1 MLRSVWAFLLLPLLA
16 GVPISSALAQK
27 GRIVGSVIRS
37 AGDVSQPISGA
48 EVRATDGSI
57 STTVGADG
65 RFSLEVDPGSH
76 SIQARAIG
84 FAPVTQVV
92 SVAAGA
98 EVTLDF
104 VLAPRVVTLDEVV
117 TTVSASN
124 SRRVELGT
132 DIERVDAAALTDK
145 AAATNFSE
153 LLNAQVPGV
162 TVTQSSGT
170 VGGASKIRIRGSTSL
185 TQDNNPLIY
194 VDGIRVSNETGTGP
208 GSYDFG
214 NGQTISRL
222 DDINPQDIASIQ
234 VMKGPTAAA
243 LYGSE
248 AAAGV
253 IMIETKQGQGGGNH
267 FTFSTQQG
275 VLKDVS
281 DYFDNYYNLT
291 RYGGFTDINDPV
303 VRQFRPVQEPFSGD
317 IYARNNPMKSPLSS
331 PLRTGRNEQY
341 SLSARGGNDAL
352 NYFGSLAYEQQSGT
366 LPNND
371 LDRFS
376 FRANVKAKATDKL
389 DISLNSAFMSRGVR
403 MPDNDRSGVGMVT
416 NAGAGQPISSY
427 GINPDGSRGDCLGTV
442 ISGAS
447 SSTCDARMGNLT
459 ANFDKLA
466 TIRNTQDVDRAVA
479 GVQLHWRPTGWLTN
493 RLVTGLDFI
502 HTADVNFVPVDP
514 DAPFGPDSRGFID
527 ERRSTHRSVSFDYA
541 ATAEARLSSALST
554 STTLGAQYFQTNS
567 RMVGCTGSEGFASN
581 TAIACNA
588 ALTFSGSSDAVENV
602 EIGALFQQH
611 VDFKGYLFATGGVR
625 VDDNSAFGADEDAI
639 WSPSANFSAVLS
651 DMPFWNVAPKYVSDL
666 RLRLAWGTAAQAPS
680 PFAHA
685 QTLEPVRLAAPDGS
699 QMTGV
704 SLRDPGNP
712 DLTAERNS
720 ELEVGFDSRLAN
732 DRLGFKFTYFN
743 QRTTDAILQTN
754 VAPSTGFIGAKFV
767 NIGKI
772 ENHGIE
778 ALLDARIMER
788 DDFVWDAQFKFSTE
802 NPKVTELGGQPP
814 ITFGLEADHQ
824 MFREGYA
831 PGAYYGHIVQ
841 HAERDANGDII
852 PESIVMA
859 PGTVGD
865 PDAPYAVYLGRAEP
879 SNLQS
884 LSTTLTIFG
893 GLQIYTLFDRA
904 GGFVKYDNS
913 NAFRSPFLADRTG
926 SRKYAFR
933 KSESTPEVQAM
944 MEMGNEARNAAFI
957 EDATFV
963 KWRELTLTYSLPV
976 RLTDRLLRADAVS
989 IALGARNLHT
999 WTGYSGLDPELTYDG
1014 GQDSFNSDEFFTQP
1028 PARTFF
1034 VRLNVNF

>member
-1 MLRSVWAFLLLPLLA
+1 M
-16 GVPISSALAQK
+16 SSALAQK
-27 GRIVGSVIRS
+27 GRIVGRVVR
-37 AGDVSQPISGA
+37 AVGDVREPVSGA
-48 EVRATDGSI
+48 EVHVPGS
-57 STTVGADG
+57 SMTTTVDSDG
-65 RFSLEVDPGSH
+65 RYALTVDSGTYNV
-76 SIQARAIG
+76 QARAIG

-92 SVAAGA
+92 KVAPGA
-98 EVTLDF
+98 DVTVDF
-104 VLAPRVVTLDEVV
+104 LLSPRVVTLNEVV
-117 TTVSASN
+117 TTVAASN

-132 DIERVDAAALTDK
+132 DIERLDVEAATDK
-145 AAATNFSE
+145 AAVTNFSQ
-153 LLNAQVPGV
+153 LLNARVTGV
-162 TVTQSSGT
+162 SVTQSSGT

-253 IMIETKQGQGGGNH
+253 IMIETKQGKSGGNH
-267 FTFSTQQG
+267 FSFSTQQG

-281 DYFDNYYNLT
+281 DYYDNYYNLT
-291 RYGGFTDINDPV
+291 KYGGFTDINEPV
-303 VRQFRPVQEPFSGD
+303 IQQFRPVQNPATGD

-331 PLRTGRNEQY
+331 PLRTGRNAQY
-341 SLSARGGNDAL
+341 TLSARGGAAAL
-352 NYFGSLAYEQQSGT
+352 NYFGSVSYEDQSGT
-366 LPNND
+366 LPNNN
-371 LDRFS
+371 LNRFS
-376 FRANVKAKATDKL
+376 FRANVKAQPSEKL
-389 DISLNSAFMSRGVR
+389 DLALNSAFISRNVR

-427 GINPDGSRGDCLGTV
+427 GVNPDGSRGDCLGTL
-442 ISGAS
+442 ISGAPA
-447 SSTCDARMGNLT
+447 STCDARQGNLT

-466 TIRNTQDVDRAVA
+466 TISNTQDVDRAVA
-479 GVQLHWRPTGWLTN
+479 GIQLHWRPVGWLTN
-493 RLVTGLDFI
+493 RLVTGIDFI
-502 HTADVNFVPVDP
+502 QTADVNFVPVDP
-514 DAPFGPDSRGFID
+514 DAPFGPDSRGFIAD
-527 ERRSTHRSVSFDYA
+527 RRTTHRTVSFDYA
-541 ATAEARLSSALST
+541 ATAQARLSSALNT
-554 STTLGAQYFQTNS
+554 STTVGAQYFQTHN

-581 TAIACNA
+581 TAIACDA
-588 ALTFSGSSDAVENV
+588 ALTFSGSSNAIENV

-611 VDFKGYLFATGGVR
+611 FDFKGYLFATGGVR
-625 VDDNSAFGADEDAI
+625 VDDNSAFGEEEGAI
-639 WSPSANFSAVLS
+639 WSPSANLSAVIS
-651 DMPFWNVAPKYVSDL
+651 DMPFWNVAPRLVNDL

-680 PFAHA
+680 PFAHS

-712 DLTAERNS
+712 DLTAERNA
-720 ELEVGFDSRLAN
+720 EWEVGFDSRLAN
-732 DRLGFKFTYFN
+732 DRVGLKFTYFN
-743 QRTTDAILQTN
+743 QRTTDAILQTS
-754 VAPSTGFIGAKFV
+754 VAPSTGFTGAKFV

-778 ALLDARIMER
+778 ALLDARILER
-788 DDFVWDAQFKFSTE
+788 ENLIWDAQFKFSTE

-824 MFREGYA
+824 MFREGFA

-841 HAERDANGDII
+841 HAERDGNGDII
-852 PESIVMA
+852 PESIVLA

-865 PDAPYAVYLGRAEP
+865 PGAPNDVYLGRAEP

-884 LSTTLTIFG
+884 LSTTLTLFG

-904 GGFVKYDNS
+904 GGFVKYDDS

-926 SRKYAFR
+926 SRKFAFR
-933 KSESTPEVQAM
+933 KAESTPEEQAM
-944 MEMGNEARNAAFI
+944 MEMGNEERNAVFI
-957 EDATFV
+957 EDASFV
-963 KWRELTLTYSLPV
+963 KWRELTLTYSLPT
-976 RLTDRLLRADAVS
+976 RITDRWLRADAVS

-999 WTGYSGLDPELTYDG
+999 WTKYGGLDPELSYDG
-1014 GQDSFNSDEFFTQP
+1014 GQDSFNTDEFFTQP
-1028 PARTFF
+1028 PSRSLF

>member
-1 MLRSVWAFLLLPLLA
+1 VVRA
-16 GVPISSALAQK
+16 I
-27 GRIVGSVIRS
+27 
-37 AGDVSQPISGA
+37 GDVQQPISGA
-48 EVRATDGSI
+48 EVRIPDGSAAA
-57 STTVGADG
+57 SVDADG
-65 RFSLEVDPGSH
+65 RYALTVDSGTYSV
-76 SIQARAIG
+76 QARAIG

-92 SVAAGA
+92 KVAPGA
-98 EVTLDF
+98 DVTLDF
-104 VLAPRVVTLDEVV
+104 VLAPRVVTLNEVV

-132 DIERVDAAALTDK
+132 DIERVDAAAVTDK

-153 LLNAQVPGV
+153 LLNARVAGV
-162 TVTQSSGT
+162 SVTQSSGT

-222 DDINPQDIASIQ
+222 DDINPQDIASVQ

-253 IMIETKQGQGGGNH
+253 IMIETKQGQSGVNH

-291 RYGGFTDINDPV
+291 KYGGFTDINDPV
-303 VRQFRPVQEPFSGD
+303 VQQFRPVQNPVTGD

-331 PLRTGRNEQY
+331 PLRTGHNAQY
-341 SLSARGGNDAL
+341 SLSARGGGEAL
-352 NYFGSLAYEQQSGT
+352 NYFGSLGYEQQSGT
-366 LPNND
+366 LPNNG
-371 LDRFS
+371 LNRFS
-376 FRANVKAKATDKL
+376 FRANVKAKATEKL
-389 DISLNSAFMSRGVR
+389 DIALNSSFISRNVR

-427 GINPDGSRGDCLGTV
+427 GIRADGSRGDCLGTI
-442 ISGAS
+442 ISGAA
-447 SSTCDARMGNLT
+447 SSTCDKRQGNLT
-459 ANFDKLA
+459 ASFDKLA

-479 GVQLHWRPTGWLTN
+479 GIQLHFRPTSWLTN

-502 HTADVNFVPVDP
+502 QTADVNFVPVDA
-514 DAPFGPDSRGFID
+514 DMPFGPDSRGFIED
-527 ERRSTHRSVSFDYA
+527 RRTTHRTVSFDYA
-541 ATAEARLSSALST
+541 ATAQTRLSSSLNA
-554 STTLGAQYFQTNS
+554 STTVGAQYFQNHT
-567 RMVGCTGSEGFASN
+567 RMVACTGSEGFASN
-581 TAIACNA
+581 TAIACDA
-588 ALTFSGSSDAVENV
+588 ALTYSGSSNAVENV
-602 EIGALFQQH
+602 ELGALFQQH
-611 VDFKGYLFATGGVR
+611 FDYKGYLFATGGVR
-625 VDDNSAFGADEDAI
+625 VDDNSAFGAAEGAI

-651 DMPFWNVAPKYVSDL
+651 DMPFWNVAPKFVNDL

-685 QTLEPVRLAAPDGS
+685 QTLEPVRLAAIDGS

-712 DLTAERNS
+712 DLTAERNA
-720 ELEVGFDSRLAN
+720 EWEVGFDSRLAN
-732 DRLGFKFTYFN
+732 DRLGLKFTYFN
-743 QRTTDAILQTN
+743 QRTTNAILQTS

-778 ALLDARIMER
+778 ALLDARILER
-788 DDFVWDAQFKFSTE
+788 DNFSWDAQVMFSTE

-824 MFREGYA
+824 MFREGFA

-852 PESIVMA
+852 PGSIVMA

-865 PDAPYAVYLGRAEP
+865 PNAPYAVYLGRAEP

-884 LSTTLTIFG
+884 FSTTLTLFG

-926 SRKYAFR
+926 SRRYAFR
-933 KSESTPEVQAM
+933 KAESTPEMQAM

-963 KWRELTLTYSLPV
+963 KWRELTVTYSLPV
-976 RLTDRLLRADAVS
+976 RLTNRWLRADAVS
-989 IALGARNLHT
+989 VALGARNLHT
-999 WTGYSGLDPELTYDG
+999 WTGYGGLDPELSYDG
-1014 GQDSFNSDEFFTQP
+1014 GVDSFNSDEFFTQP